1 MSTEISPHWVLGARP
16 NMEILNEH
24 KGKEAIVREK
34 RKIGEQA
41 ERQYEE
47 EKGGGCRFNRRRAKS
62 CQWWCF
68 GDNIRGPRPLKGAID
83 TEII

>member
-1 MSTEISPHWVLGARP
+1 MSTGISPHWVLGARP

-41 ERQYEE
+41 EQAEQYEE
-47 EKGGGCRFNRRRAKS
+47 EKVSGCRFNRRRAKS
-62 CQWWCF
+62 CQWW
-68 GDNIRGPRPLKGAID
+68 
-83 TEII
+83 

>member
-1 MSTEISPHWVLGARP
+1 MAHRLLGVFDVNWDFSALGVGSAS

-41 ERQYEE
+41 EQAEQYEE
-47 EKGGGCRFNRRRAKS
+47 EKVSGYRFNRRRAKS
-62 CQWWCF
+62 CQWW
-68 GDNIRGPRPLKGAID
+68 
-83 TEII
+83 